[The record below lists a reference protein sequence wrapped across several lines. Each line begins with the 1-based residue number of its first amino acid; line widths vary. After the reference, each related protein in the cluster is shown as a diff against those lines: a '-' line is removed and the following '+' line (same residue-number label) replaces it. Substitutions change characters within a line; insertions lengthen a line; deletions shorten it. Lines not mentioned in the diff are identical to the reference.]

1 MFIRSAILS
10 FAALA
15 GAREVPKD
23 EIKAAKLYDSGIK
36 HMNNV
41 ALKMVCRIVKMFLT
55 PNLIVYLGNLQQRP
69 GSRCL

>member
-41 ALKMVCRIVKMFLT
+41 ALKMVCRIVK
-55 PNLIVYLGNLQQRP
+55 R
-69 GSRCL
+69 S

>member
-15 GAREVPKD
+15 GAREMAKD

-36 HMNNV
+36 HMNNI
-41 ALKMVCRIVKMFLT
+41 ALKMVCQTLERARLW
-55 PNLIVYLGNLQQRP
+55 
-69 GSRCL
+69 C

>member
-10 FAALA
+10 FAALV
-15 GAREVPKD
+15 GAREIAKD

-41 ALKMVCRIVKMFLT
+41 ALKMVCHTIKC
-55 PNLIVYLGNLQQRP
+55 
-69 GSRCL
+69 S